1 MKAFRFG
8 MLAVSMVL
16 SGSVVADAFYAG
28 AGLGRS
34 DIDADEGGSSF
45 DDTDISWKILGGYR
59 FTDNIALEAAWV
71 DLGDF
76 SDNVYYPSPGIT
88 AKTSIDINGL
98 AVSGVGSLPV
108 GESAAVFG
116 KLGIWSWDSDS
127 SVPALGVSPD
137 DDGTDVMFGIGGS
150 YSFTNAFSV
159 RAEWERYKADDDD
172 ADLFGVTGII
182 DF

>member
-1 MKAFRFG
+1 MKAIRFG

-16 SGSVVADAFYAG
+16 SGAVFADAFYAG
-28 AGLGRS
+28 IGLGRS
-34 DIDADEGGSSF
+34 DIDADVGSSSF

-59 FTDNIALEAAWV
+59 FTDNFALEAAWV

-76 SDNVYYPSPGIT
+76 SDNVSYSGGV
-88 AKTSIDINGL
+88 AKTNIDINGL

-116 KLGIWSWDSDS
+116 KLGIWSWDSDA

-137 DDGTDVMFGIGGS
+137 DDGTDVMFGLGGS

-182 DF
+182 NF